1 MTKIFSFIRSKKKY
15 SDQELYQGLLANK
28 AEIIEYLYREFPPLA
43 RALLLR
49 QGGKEEEIQDA
60 IQEGMIAL
68 WKNTRQG
75 KYQLNENAKMS
86 TYFVEVCKRR
96 WAEKNRKKKNQSS
109 MSIDE
114 MPLLSPNP
122 NALELWLKKEEM
134 EQFETVYE
142 QLNERCRQMLRRF
155 YYEKESMKQI
165 ALAFAITEAT
175 ARNQKYR
182 CMQSLKNAYQSKDH

>member
-1 MTKIFSFIRSKKKY
+1 MTEIFSFTRRKKKY

-43 RALLLR
+43 SAWLLR
-49 QGGKEEEIQDA
+49 QGGKEEEVQDA

-86 TYFVEVCKRR
+86 TYFVEICKRR

-122 NALELWLKKEEM
+122 NALELWLEKEEM
-134 EQFETVYE
+134 EKFETLYQ
-142 QLNERCRQMLRRF
+142 QLNERCRQLLRRF
-155 YYEKESMKQI
+155 YYEKENMKQI
-165 ALAFAITEAT
+165 ALAFTITEAT

>member
-1 MTKIFSFIRSKKKY
+1 MTNIFSFTRSKKKY
-15 SDQELYQGLLANK
+15 SDQELYQGLLVNK
-28 AEIIEYLYREFPPLA
+28 AEIIEYLYREFPPLV

-86 TYFVEVCKRR
+86 TYFVEICKRR

-114 MPLLSPNP
+114 IPLLSPNP

-134 EQFETVYE
+134 EKFETLYQ

-155 YYEKESMKQI
+155 YYEKENMKQI
-165 ALAFAITEAT
+165 ALAFTITEAT

>member
-1 MTKIFSFIRSKKKY
+1 MTNIFSFTRSKKKY

-86 TYFVEVCKRR
+86 TYFVEICKRR

-114 MPLLSPNP
+114 IPLLSPNP

-134 EQFETVYE
+134 EEFETVYQ

-155 YYEKESMKQI
+155 YYEKENMKQI
-165 ALAFAITEAT
+165 ALAFTITEAT